1 MIHLIALAIFVC
13 AACTA
18 LAGGREFGHPLFRTF
33 TARDYG
39 EIGQILA
46 VTEDA
51 QGRMLFGC
59 RNAVVAFDNNQW
71 ETIPVPGVGY
81 IRSLRIDS
89 RGMVWFR
96 SNEQIG
102 YLTRVG
108 DQYRAVKAYS
118 GSFGPNSRIAVA
130 GDQVYFS
137 TETGLVIWN
146 NGHIYQQP
154 WPANSFLPF
163 SLALSHG
170 KIRVGD
176 RDGYIYEFE
185 GNRFNRVA
193 ESAPT
198 GGTDR
203 RSGTVQANERVMA
216 ARLELARHR
225 AHWIEMTWNTE
236 TYKTDF
242 HKWLSDFLAV
252 FLCDQLT
259 GRVFRMLPCLKNE
272 PAEALASA
280 HSFSHS

>member
-1 MIHLIALAIFVC
+1 MIHLIAFAIFVC
-13 AACTA
+13 SACTA
-18 LAGGREFGHPLFRTF
+18 LAGVQEFGHPLFRTF
-33 TARDYG
+33 TARNYG

-59 RNAVVAFDNNQW
+59 RNAIVAFDNNQW

-81 IRSLRIDS
+81 IRSLAVDR
-89 RGMVWFR
+89 RGLVWFR

-130 GDQVYFS
+130 GNQVYFS

-154 WPANSFLPF
+154 WPTNSFLPF

-193 ESAPT
+193 ESPPT
-198 GGTDR
+198 DAGLIRTIVDCPIGDGLIVR
-203 RSGTVQANERVMA
+203 RSGIFQKTGPTAVP
-216 ARLELARHR
+216 
-225 AHWIEMTWNTE
+225 WE
-236 TYKTDF
+236 TDIDSFLQSSKIFDA
-242 HKWLSDFLAV
+242 KWVLGKYLAV
-252 FLCDQLT
+252 LVHCYID
-259 GRVFRMLPCLKNE
+259 C
-272 PAEALASA
+272 
-280 HSFSHS
+280 